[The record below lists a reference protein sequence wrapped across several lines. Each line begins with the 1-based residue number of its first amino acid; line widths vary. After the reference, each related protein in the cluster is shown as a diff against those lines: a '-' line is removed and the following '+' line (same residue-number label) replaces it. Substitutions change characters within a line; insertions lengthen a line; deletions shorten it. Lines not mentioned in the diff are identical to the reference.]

1 MILSDGYR
9 EVKYMEREPHYFWAV
24 RIPDDIKQIIHDE
37 LTQIKPIFQFKRWV
51 DVNDYH
57 ITLAFL
63 GSVKPQQLPSVIQ
76 LVGDAIK
83 KQKAFLLE
91 IEGLNVFGL
100 EKSPRIFW
108 GAVNEVNQLFELQE
122 IVHKTCLTAGFSLE
136 TRPYHPHITLAR
148 KWGGSEDFKMDDL
161 VTYNPFGEKAL
172 SFKVSEIV
180 FYKSNVE
187 KTPKYESIASFS
199 LVD

>member
-1 MILSDGYR
+1 
-9 EVKYMEREPHYFWAV
+9 MERETHYFWAV
-24 RIPDDIKQIIHDE
+24 RIPDSVKQTIHDE

-51 DVNDYH
+51 DLNDYH

-63 GSVKPQQLPSVIQ
+63 GAVSPQQLPTVIK
-76 LVGDAIK
+76 LVGDAIH
-83 KQKAFLLE
+83 KQKVFKLK
-91 IEGLNVFGL
+91 IEGLNVFGSQ
-100 EKSPRIFW
+100 KSPRIFW
-108 GAVNEVNQLFELQE
+108 GAVNEVTPLFQLQE
-122 IVHKTCLTAGFSLE
+122 IVHNTCLAAGFSLE

-172 SFKVSEIV
+172 SFQVSEIV
-180 FYKSNVE
+180 LYKSNLE
-187 KTPKYESIASFS
+187 NTPKYESVAAFS

>member
-1 MILSDGYR
+1 
-9 EVKYMEREPHYFWAV
+9 MERETHYFWAV
-24 RIPDDIKQIIHDE
+24 RIPDDVKQTIHGE

-63 GSVKPQQLPSVIQ
+63 GSVNPQQLSSVIR

-83 KQKAFLLE
+83 KQKAFMLE
-91 IEGLNVFGL
+91 IEGLNVFGSQ
-100 EKSPRIFW
+100 KSPRVFW
-108 GAVNEVNQLFELQE
+108 GAVNEVKPLFQLQE
-122 IVHKTCLTAGFSLE
+122 IVHKTCLAAGFSLE

-148 KWGGSEDFKMDDL
+148 KWGGNEDFKMDDL
-161 VTYNPFGEKAL
+161 VTHNPFGKKGL
-172 SFKVSEIV
+172 SFQVSEIV
-180 FYKSNVE
+180 LYKSNLE
-187 KTPKYESIASFS
+187 KTPKYESIAAFS